1 MPRDVSRT
9 NQFQLTIDGV
19 PDDLMIQEF
28 TPPDVKVGVVKYG
41 NRGNRPDIKLPSKKE
56 VGEATIKIMRPV
68 DAPESWAFNKIELAL
83 NTNAPVPFFGAGL
96 RALGN
101 DGFTS
106 VEAYVCIDCF
116 ISEVKQPTYKR
127 EGNAEVAMYE
137 IKLSMTDYLKT
148 I

>member
-1 MPRDVSRT
+1 MPRDVNRT
-9 NQFQLTIDGV
+9 NQFQITIGGI

-28 TPPDVKVGVVKYG
+28 TPPEVKVGVVKYG

-56 VGEATIKIMRPV
+56 VGEATLKVIRPT
-68 DAPESWAFNKIELAL
+68 DSPESWAFSQIQASLT
-83 NTNAPVPFFGAGL
+83 TNAPVPFFG
-96 RALGN
+96 LGFRVLAN

-106 VEAYVCIDCF
+106 VEAYVCVDCF
-116 ISEVKQPTYKR
+116 ITEVKQPTYKR

-137 IKLSMTDYLKT
+137 IKLAMTDYLKT